1 MNMYRL
7 MLNFLIA
14 VLAAVIG
21 FSFFGIL
28 PYGGLDILFQTLVF
42 ILLCWAANKIFTQI
56 AGIKPNPESA
66 VITALILSLISGPFN
81 VWSDWIILLIIA
93 ASAMASK
100 YVLVWNKSHIFNPA
114 AVGVIAGMVMGYPA
128 SWWIGSKYI
137 LPVILLGGYIVLKKI
152 RNLHLTL
159 SFLAAYT
166 ILLILT
172 RPLGQLSGVF
182 LDSAIIFFAS
192 VMLVEPLTSPQNKA
206 KRIYF
211 GIFVALALVIFQRL
225 GLAYSL
231 ELSLLSGNM
240 LSRIL
245 SPDFRMAVVLKRKEY
260 LNQSII
266 GFWFDSLRPIVFQP
280 GQYLEWTLSHDKP
293 DKRGIRRY
301 FTIASSPTEK
311 EILLATRISDPGST
325 FKKELANM
333 NPGREIT
340 TSKVSGDFILPK
352 DTSRKLLFIA
362 GGIGITPYRSMIKF
376 MLDSNE
382 KRDIILLYGAR
393 NKEDFVFRNLFSEA
407 ERIGL
412 KNIYIEG
419 GIDSE
424 AIKLNTPDFT
434 ERIIYISGPEP
445 MVEAVVGELKSIGVK
460 KTMIKTDYFP
470 GYEKI

>member
-206 KRIYF
+206 KR
-211 GIFVALALVIFQRL
+211 
-225 GLAYSL
+225 
-231 ELSLLSGNM
+231 N
-240 LSRIL
+240 
-245 SPDFRMAVVLKRKEY
+245 RK
-260 LNQSII
+260 S
-266 GFWFDSLRPIVFQP
+266 
-280 GQYLEWTLSHDKP
+280 
-293 DKRGIRRY
+293 
-301 FTIASSPTEK
+301 
-311 EILLATRISDPGST
+311 
-325 FKKELANM
+325 
-333 NPGREIT
+333 
-340 TSKVSGDFILPK
+340 
-352 DTSRKLLFIA
+352 
-362 GGIGITPYRSMIKF
+362 
-376 MLDSNE
+376 
-382 KRDIILLYGAR
+382 
-393 NKEDFVFRNLFSEA
+393 
-407 ERIGL
+407 
-412 KNIYIEG
+412 
-419 GIDSE
+419 
-424 AIKLNTPDFT
+424 
-434 ERIIYISGPEP
+434 
-445 MVEAVVGELKSIGVK
+445 
-460 KTMIKTDYFP
+460 
-470 GYEKI
+470 